1 MEGGGVEHD
10 KATEGAGLKFI
21 MPLLPCPATQVKER
35 VVEMGRRTRKALS
48 GLKDDL

>member
-1 MEGGGVEHD
+1 MEGGVEHD